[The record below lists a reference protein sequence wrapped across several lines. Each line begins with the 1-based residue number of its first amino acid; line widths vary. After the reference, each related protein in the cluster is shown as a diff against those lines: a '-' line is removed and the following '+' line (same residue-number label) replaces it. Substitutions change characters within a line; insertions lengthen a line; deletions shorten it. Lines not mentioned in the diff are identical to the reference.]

1 MSAEELSCQ
10 EVVEILNDYLEGVMP
25 PHDRLRLEEH
35 LMICEG
41 CRNYLAQL
49 QTTMRL
55 TGGLTEETVPAEVM
69 APLLEVFRV
78 WRRG

>member
-1 MSAEELSCQ
+1 MSAEEVSCQ
-10 EVVEILNDYLEGVMP
+10 EVVEILNDYLEGVMQP
-25 PHDRLRLEEH
+25 GDRLRLEEH

-49 QTTMRL
+49 ETTVGL

-69 APLLEVFRV
+69 ARLLEVFRV
-78 WRRG
+78 WRHG